1 MDPTATPAPAAPLST
16 LTSILTT
23 ATTVGLTGLGTFL
36 VTHGVMN
43 SSGTEALI
51 SLAPFVA
58 AAGLAGW
65 REYVRPILTAQL
77 EVLKAKSLAQAAAL
91 KAANLPKVT
100 VAQIAA
106 QSPTMGPPDVIKA
119 IATLPPEIKATVA
132 PATVPNPTVPAI
144 VMLILGTALL
154 GLLLPG
160 AAYAQAVA
168 QNPRTPTARPFT
180 PTPLTGDPIK
190 DINNAVAQ
198 KKTEAVANANQS
210 VEDVVAAIQKLALP
224 DFQYAL
230 AMSIATKNVVSTP
243 CWQAWVDLV
252 TAQQSPLMGPG
263 APVLDANGKPTL
275 DANGKPVLGPPQA
288 LVEPDPHLITS
299 VEQISELLA
308 NLRPDSAISTSC
320 AALAAAAGKDAATL
334 IQGILNGGALGLF
347 KLPIPVGPIP

>member
-1 MDPTATPAPAAPLST
+1 MQFNPKIGFVLGIMVTVETAISGGLLNLTNAIPAAYIP
-16 LTSILTT
+16 
-23 ATTVGLTGLGTFL
+23 TVVAWSSLLAFAGSAILTGLHAYSNGQTGPM
-36 VTHGVMN
+36 VPD
-43 SSGTEALI
+43 
-51 SLAPFVA
+51 APLDTTV
-58 AAGLAGW
+58 
-65 REYVRPILTAQL
+65 
-77 EVLKAKSLAQAAAL
+77 KA
-91 KAANLPKVT
+91 T
-100 VAQIAA
+100 
-106 QSPTMGPPDVIKA
+106 DKA
-119 IATLPPEIKATVA
+119 IADLGSLKSQALAGTLAQPQKA
-132 PATVPNPTVPAI
+132 PAIAL
-144 VMLILGTALL
+144 LILGTALL
-154 GLLLPG
+154 GLLLHG

-263 APVLDANGKPTL
+263 APVLDANGKPTV

-347 KLPIPVGPIP
+347 RLPIPVGPIP